1 MITNPPSILM
11 AIAALGL
18 LSACDSE
25 SKDPAANPPS
35 QAKVFASNYPLAYFS
50 QRITGDAER
59 IFFPKIDG
67 DPAFWEP
74 SPDDISK
81 IQQCDP
87 LVLNGASYEKWRKT
101 VTLPENRI
109 VDTSSGFADQ
119 LIETKDAVTHQ
130 HGPEGAHSHGGTA
143 FTTWIDF
150 SLAIKQ
156 AQSAAASLSKAKDVT
171 PDQLDKNLA
180 ALVGDLGAID
190 RDLRE
195 LTAKNP
201 KLKLVASHPIYQY
214 LARAYGLDIQA
225 MLWEP
230 DVYPDEEQ
238 WQALEKTLA
247 QHPAEWMLWE
257 GEPLEKSVQRL
268 KKLGVASVVFDP
280 CANRPDSGD
289 FLTVMKQNI
298 ENLRPLFSP

>member
-1 MITNPPSILM
+1 MTTKSITLPV

-18 LSACDSE
+18 LSACDSG
-25 SKDPAANPPS
+25 SKKTTPSTPAE
-35 QAKVFASNYPLAYFS
+35 AKVFVSNYPLAYFA
-50 QRITGDAER
+50 QRITGDTER
-59 IFFPKIDG
+59 VFFPSIDG

-74 SPDDISK
+74 SPDDIST

-87 LVLNGASYEKWRKT
+87 LVLNGATYEKWRKT

-119 LIETKDAVTHQ
+119 LIEVENAVTHQ
-130 HGPEGAHSHGGTA
+130 HGPEGTHSHGGTA
-143 FTTWIDF
+143 FITWIDF

-156 AQSAAASLSKAKDVT
+156 AQATADSLARAKTVA

-180 ALVGDLGAID
+180 ALVGDLEALD

-195 LTAKNP
+195 LSSKKP

-214 LARAYGLDIQA
+214 LARGYDLDIQA
-225 MLWEP
+225 MHWEP
-230 DVYPDEEQ
+230 EDYPDEEQ

-247 QHPAEWMLWE
+247 QHPAKTMLWE

-268 KKLGVASVVFDP
+268 KEMGVASVVFDP
-280 CANRPDSGD
+280 CANSPDSGD

-298 ENLRPLFSP
+298 ENLRPLFSQ